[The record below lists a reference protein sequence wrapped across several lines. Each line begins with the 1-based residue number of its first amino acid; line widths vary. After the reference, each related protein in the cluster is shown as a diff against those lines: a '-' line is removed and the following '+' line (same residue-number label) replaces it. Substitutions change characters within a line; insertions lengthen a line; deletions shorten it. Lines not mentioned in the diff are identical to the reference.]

1 MAARPPST
9 TNCVAVSL
17 RSLPTATRKRVEVLA
32 SSRLCCCGRFSGASS
47 ARAAAAAPAR
57 RGKGAFSSVP
67 LSALS
72 AVHTH
77 YSAAGASSKAGAQ
90 GKRGRIESWLHSTGT
105 RAPLLL
111 SSLCF
116 PSSTVNPQRP
126 SAAHCAPFS
135 LLLGRDS
142 PQQRVQY
149 ARYTGSVVIHSHRR
163 HLERQKRCFARDPR
177 QERQRERKRHDFGGI
192 LFPLGRRRS
201 PRL

>member
-17 RSLPTATRKRVEVLA
+17 RSLPAATRKRVEVLA

-47 ARAAAAAPAR
+47 ARAAAAPAR

-77 YSAAGASSKAGAQ
+77 YSAAGASSKAGAH

-111 SSLCF
+111 LSL
-116 PSSTVNPQRP
+116 
-126 SAAHCAPFS
+126 FS
-135 LLLGRDS
+135 LLLCES
-142 PQQRVQY
+142 P
-149 ARYTGSVVIHSHRR
+149 APF
-163 HLERQKRCFARDPR
+163 RCPLCT
-177 QERQRERKRHDFGGI
+177 I
-192 LFPLGRRRS
+192 LSL
-201 PRL
+201 L